1 MAVSDDNNVAIPSE
15 KQFPVVGIGA
25 SAGGLDAF
33 KLFLKSI
40 PDKSGMAYV
49 YVQHLSPDHE
59 SHLPD
64 ILKKHTKT
72 PIQTITDN
80 IHLEP
85 DNIYVIPPGRMLT
98 SFDGVLK
105 LDVVPNR
112 KMKTIDTFFSS
123 LAVVHQGFAVG
134 VVLSGSLDDGALGLQ
149 VIKSY
154 GGLTFAQDEASAAF
168 ESMPRSAVKAGGVDF
183 VLPADKI
190 VPKLIE
196 INHPFHTNYSD
207 QEVKRNE
214 PEEDDEVFR
223 QLLTVLRVRRGV
235 DFTNYK
241 LSTIKRRIV
250 RRMALIKIDKPKDY
264 LSFLR
269 ENKAEQDA
277 LYNDMLI
284 SVTNFFRDTQ
294 SFNYLCNTI
303 FPRLLHDKTI
313 DEPLRIWVAGCATGE
328 EAYSIAICLQE
339 YLGDKVSARKIQ
351 IFATDISEIAIS
363 KARAGIYNAAELEG
377 VSALQLEQFFNK
389 LDGSYQVNKSVRDM
403 CVFAHHNLLKDPP
416 FSKINLVSC
425 RNVMIYME
433 PVLQKRALTTFHYA
447 LNGKGYLMLGKSET
461 VGANSDLFSAI
472 NPHEKI
478 YQSKGPLGRFRQ
490 VDSDR
495 NERKLKDIDKDAQD
509 NTSEKD
515 IQKTADAILLSQ
527 YTPAGVMVNEAHDI
541 IQFRGKTDTW
551 LSVPPGKPSF
561 NILKLA
567 RESLS
572 FEIRNLLHL
581 AKTKEKTVRKE
592 GIFFKVG
599 DTQQYVNIEVIPIL
613 DASEAYYLILFQN
626 SIISASVSA
635 ENASANLKQPQENI
649 NAWEQ
654 RIEQLEKELSQTRE
668 DMRAVTEAQEAA
680 NEELQSANEELLSG
694 SEELQSLNEE
704 LETSK
709 EELQSTNEEIT
720 IVNNELLD
728 RNDQLNSSRKYIEEI
743 FNTIHEPL
751 VIMDKELKVL
761 RATDGFYQLFRVGE
775 KETEGSFLYELGN
788 QQWDIPELRN
798 QLENILPEQG
808 PFKSFEID
816 HIFNSIGRRTMELS
830 ARQFDTLNRE
840 KLTLLAIHDI
850 TDKRKVEQGL
860 AEAERLLA
868 ESKDRLHFAVESAG
882 VGTWDFNPITGELIF
897 DARNREFFGLLPGDS
912 VNYAVFLERLHPDDR
927 IITEKA
933 IRDALESGSSAE
945 FNAAFRT
952 IAHHDQKIR
961 WIKLKGRP
969 YFENG
974 KATRF
979 IGTSLD
985 ISIEKLLE
993 EKTKELLI
1001 KKDEFISIASHE
1013 LKTPITTLKA
1023 ILQILERSVAQK
1035 EELKPMHNFVQKA
1048 NKQVIKLT
1056 ELVTDLLDVTKIQS
1070 GNLELN
1076 KESFAIV
1083 KLLDECCEQTPDKP
1097 SNCQINVKGPED
1109 VMVYA
1114 DRNRIEQVVMNLVN
1128 NAIKYT
1134 TGANAV
1140 TINVTK
1146 EKRAVKITVTDH
1158 GIGIAK
1164 EKLDLLFDRY
1174 FRVEETSKN
1183 YAGLGLGLYISS
1195 NIVRRHGGDIGV
1207 NSELGKGS
1215 TFWFTIPSA

>member
-1 MAVSDDNNVAIPSE
+1 MSIADETSDNPAK

-33 KLFLKSI
+33 KSFLESI
-40 PDKSGMAYV
+40 PEKSGMAYV
-49 YVQHLSPDHE
+49 YVQHLSPSHE

-64 ILKKHTKT
+64 ILRKFTKT
-72 PIQTITDN
+72 PIHLITDN

-105 LDVVPNR
+105 LDVVTNR
-112 KMKTIDTFFSS
+112 KIKTIDTFFSS

-134 VVLSGSLDDGALGLQ
+134 VVLSGSLDDGTVGLQ

-154 GGLTFAQDEASAAF
+154 GGLTFAQDEASATF
-168 ESMPRSAVKAGGVDF
+168 ESMPRNAIRSGGVDF
-183 VLPADKI
+183 VLPAGQI
-190 VPKLIE
+190 IPKLIE
-196 INHPFHTNYSD
+196 INHPFHSDYSD
-207 QEVKRNE
+207 IELKQHE
-214 PEEDDEVFR
+214 PEEDNEIFR

-250 RRMALIKIDKPKDY
+250 RRMALSKIDKPRDY

-294 SFNYLCNTI
+294 SFNFLCNTI
-303 FPRLLHDKTI
+303 FPRLLHEKTI
-313 DEPLRIWVAGCATGE
+313 NEPLRIWVAGCATGE

-339 YLGDKVSARKIQ
+339 YLGDKVAARKIQ
-351 IFATDISEIAIS
+351 IFATDISEIAIA
-363 KARAGIYNAAELEG
+363 KARAGIYNTAELEG
-377 VSALQLEQFFNK
+377 VSSLQLEQFFNK

-416 FSKINLVSC
+416 FSKINLVTC

-461 VGANSDLFSAI
+461 AGANSDLFSPI
-472 NPHEKI
+472 NPLEKI
-478 YQSKGPLGRFRQ
+478 YQSKGPMGRFRQ
-490 VDSDR
+490 IDSDR
-495 NERKLKDIDKDAQD
+495 NEKILKDLDQDVQD

-515 IQKTADAILLSQ
+515 IQKTADAILLSN

-551 LSVPPGKPSF
+551 LTVPPGKPSF
-561 NILKLA
+561 NVLKLA

-581 AKTKEKTVRKE
+581 AKTRQTTARKD

-599 DTQQYVNIEVIPIL
+599 DQQQYVNIEVIPL
-613 DASEAYYLILFQN
+613 PDASEGYYLILFQN
-626 SIISASVSA
+626 TIIAGPSSATANSA
-635 ENASANLKQPQENI
+635 PQPIENI

-654 RIEQLEKELSQTRE
+654 RIEQLEKELTQTRE
-668 DMRAVTEAQEAA
+668 DMRAITEAQEAA

-728 RNDQLNSSRKYIEEI
+728 RNEQLNNSRRYIEEI

-751 VIMDKELKVL
+751 LIMDKELRVL
-761 RATDGFYQLFRVGE
+761 RATDGFYQLFKVGE
-775 KETEGSFLYELGN
+775 KETEGNFLYELGN
-788 QQWDIPELRN
+788 QQWNIPELRN

-830 ARQFDTLNRE
+830 ARQFDTINRE

-868 ESKDRLHFAVESAG
+868 ESKERLHFAVESAG
-882 VGTWDFNPITGELIF
+882 IGTWDYNPITNELIC
-897 DARNREFFGLLPGDS
+897 DNRSREFFGLTIKDKI
-912 VNYAVFLERLHPDDR
+912 NINAFLEQLYPDDR
-927 IITEKA
+927 AVTEKA
-933 IRDALESGSSAE
+933 VKKALENEHDAD
-945 FNAAFRT
+945 FNATFRT
-952 IAHHDQKIR
+952 IAASDQKLR
-961 WIKLKGRP
+961 WIKLKGRA
-969 YFENG
+969 YFNEAH

-979 IGTSLD
+979 IGTSID
-985 ISIEKLLE
+985 ISIEKMLE
-993 EKTKELLI
+993 ERTKELLI

-1023 ILQILERSVAQK
+1023 ILQILERSVSQK
-1035 EELKPMHNFVQKA
+1035 EELKPVYNFVQKA
-1048 NKQVIKLT
+1048 NKQVVKLT
-1056 ELVTDLLDVTKIQS
+1056 ELVINLLDVTKIQS

-1076 KESFAIV
+1076 KENFSIV
-1083 KLLDECCEQTPDKP
+1083 KLIEECCEQTPEKP
-1097 SNCQINVKGPED
+1097 ANCEIEVNGPGSL
-1109 VMVYA
+1109 MVYA
-1114 DRNRIEQVVMNLVN
+1114 DRNRIEQVIINLVN
-1128 NAIKYT
+1128 NAIKYSPGDNT
-1134 TGANAV
+1134 V
-1140 TINVTK
+1140 S
-1146 EKRAVKITVTDH
+1146 ITVTKVAKAVKVAISDH

-1164 EKLDLLFDRY
+1164 EKLSLLFDRY
-1174 FRVEETSKN
+1174 FRVEESSKS

-1195 NIVRRHGGDIGV
+1195 NIVRRHGGEIGV
-1207 NSELGKGS
+1207 ESELGKGS
-1215 TFWFTIPSA
+1215 TFWFIIPSE